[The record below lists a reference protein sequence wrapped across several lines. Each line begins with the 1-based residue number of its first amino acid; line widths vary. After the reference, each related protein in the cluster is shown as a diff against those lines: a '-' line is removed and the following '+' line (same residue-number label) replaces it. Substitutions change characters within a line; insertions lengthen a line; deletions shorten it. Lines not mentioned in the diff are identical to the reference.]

1 MKVRGNSASSPELMS
16 QTGCGRIMIPSRPAR
31 FALPVHTLDTAGDG
45 SVCKTQAV
53 RERKILNCEGKREG
67 RKRNEKDTHNL
78 NFA

>member
-1 MKVRGNSASSPELMS
+1 MRGNSDSNPELGS
-16 QTGCGRIMIPSRPAR
+16 RTGCGRIMIPSRPAR
-31 FALPVHTLDTAGDG
+31 CAGPVHTLDTAGDG

-67 RKRNEKDTHNL
+67 GKRNEKDTHNL